1 MMLRVNEMISRSR
14 VPAGLGRRRLPALLG
29 GLGGCLFLVVWTS
42 PRYANG
48 LPPFIDTPRHGEFH
62 GIGWAFL
69 VVPIAA
75 TVVGLC
81 ALRWWPYLLVV
92 AGLLAVPDVLSASAG
107 LTFPLAVAAAAKA
120 GYPLA
125 VLGVLACAQSLF
137 RDSPGWGAAVTGLS
151 VGAQLFGSVLVG
163 AGWLIS
169 NSGIP
174 AWHAALVVVGLVG
187 VLPVAWQ
194 HARHGD
200 DAATGLTDVA
210 DRSRRRV
217 RLVLAGAFVVCL
229 AIPLSLLSTE
239 RLADLLGVSFTA
251 LYIRSFVE
259 VAIVGA
265 ITLVVTIGI
274 AAVAGPWSVAAAL
287 IVATTRVAVVA
298 PMILVVTAL
307 VFAGPLGWLS
317 ALAGVVLGAVA
328 AGSRWRVPLASAL
341 TVVAAMALFIAYAA
355 TSGHPEKLA
364 EQRSTIPASLILFVV
379 AAAATAVVG
388 ATAPVLAPRGALPVV
403 LGPVAAVLAS
413 GGLQTIQ
420 ATYLR
425 NGSPV
430 GSYLNSVFH
439 LNTSAGLLLVAGA
452 AIGGLG
458 FAQQIATRRAERKHA
473 EQIRRDAATAE
484 RERLARSIHDGVL
497 QVLTLVQ
504 RHGSDL
510 GGQGPQLA
518 TLAAEQETALRS
530 LLTGAT
536 APHPD
541 GAQDLRTGLAA
552 LASGTTEIAAPA
564 EPVLLPAP
572 TAVELTAAVQA
583 ALDNVRRHAGPGA
596 RAWVLLEDEG
606 EAVRVTVR
614 DNGVGFSPERLVEAA
629 GAGRLGVV
637 QSIRGRIADLGGST
651 TIHSTPG
658 EGTEVELSVPRRSAA
673 GR

>member
-1 MMLRVNEMISRSR
+1 MMLRVNELIFRPR
-14 VPAGLGRRRLPALLG
+14 VPAGLGRRRLPALLA

-107 LTFPLAVAAAAKA
+107 LTFPLAVSALAKA

-125 VLGVLACAQSLF
+125 VLGVLACAQSLV

-174 AWHAALVVVGLVG
+174 AWHAALVVVGFVG

-194 HARHGD
+194 HGRHGD
-200 DAATGLTDVA
+200 DAATGLVDVA

-217 RLVLAGAFVVCL
+217 RLLLAGALVACL
-229 AIPLSLLSTE
+229 AIPLSLLTTE

-265 ITLVVTIGI
+265 ITLVVTLGI
-274 AAVAGPWSVAAAL
+274 AVVAGPWSVAAAL
-287 IVATTRVAVVA
+287 VVATTRVAVVA

-307 VFAGPLGWLS
+307 VFGGPLGWLS

-355 TSGHPEKLA
+355 TSGQPEKLA
-364 EQRSTIPASLILFVV
+364 EQRSTIPASLILVVV

-388 ATAPVLAPRGALPVV
+388 ATAPVLAPRGALPVM

-413 GGLQTIQ
+413 GGLQTIE

-439 LNTSAGLLLVAGA
+439 LNTSAGLLLMAGA

-497 QVLTLVQ
+497 QVLALVQ

-541 GAQDLRTGLAA
+541 GALDLRTVLAA
-552 LASGTTEIAAPA
+552 LASATVEIAAPA

-572 TAVELTAAVQA
+572 TAMELTAAVQA
-583 ALDNVRRHAGPGA
+583 ALDNVRRHAGPAA
-596 RAWVLLEDEG
+596 RTWVLLEDEG
-606 EAVRVTVR
+606 DTVRVTVR
-614 DNGVGFSPERLVEAA
+614 DNGIGFTPERLAEAA

-637 QSIRGRIADLGGST
+637 QSIRGRITDLGGST

-658 EGTEVELSVPRRSAA
+658 EGTEVEFSVPRQRPA